1 MPTFIMNRQAQA
13 TDVVSDNSD
22 LLCYT
27 QLEIRLSLALSCG
40 SSLRLDELYLWC
52 DVTASQP
59 ASQPATVRIVKR
71 CRMDNVWTRKWNSP
85 PVPDV
90 F

>member
-40 SSLRLDELYLWC
+40 SSLRLDELYL
-52 DVTASQP
+52 
-59 ASQPATVRIVKR
+59 
-71 CRMDNVWTRKWNSP
+71 
-85 PVPDV
+85 
-90 F
+90 